1 MKLKSYMAPDATS
14 ADKRLA
20 VLWCV
25 PQTYSKRLND
35 FMNVDVKACIDI
47 FVRSIFFSLIPSV
60 EKNSICWIKVCFDSG
75 LTS

>member
-35 FMNVDVKACIDI
+35 FMNVDVKC
-47 FVRSIFFSLIPSV
+47 LH
-60 EKNSICWIKVCFDSG
+60 
-75 LTS
+75 